1 MKKKVKKISLRNNK
15 SKKNKLKLKL
25 SKKPNHKIK
34 TKAANT
40 KSQDLEV
47 KSEETIVIPPSS
59 KVDTDIK
66 EVKKLIELG
75 KERGFLTYEEINEI
89 LPKDFVSPEK
99 IDDVMA
105 LFNKMDIDIVESKS
119 AGQQRLDEREA
130 EGEGAEGEL
139 GEMDEEGDLFGEEE
153 EEEPSDVGLGKADDP
168 IRLYLRKMGSVSLLT
183 REGEIEI
190 AKRIEEGETKVLKV
204 LLSCA
209 AGVKEIF
216 HIGELLKK
224 GKIR

>member
-1 MKKKVKKISLRNNK
+1 MSLKKKKEASKKIKNK
-15 SKKNKLKLKL
+15 IEKKKALSKKKQLKL
-25 SKKPNHKIK
+25 SLKE
-34 TKAANT
+34 TQE
-40 KSQDLEV
+40 SDLDD
-47 KSEETIVIPPSS
+47 EEAQVQAVTSGEL
-59 KVDTDIK
+59 DTK

-119 AGQQRLDEREA
+119 VGQQRLDEREA
-130 EGEGAEGEL
+130 EGEATEGEAA
-139 GEMDEEGDLFGEEE
+139 GMDDEGGLFEEE
-153 EEEPSDVGLGKADDP
+153 EEEEVAEVGLGKADDP
-168 IRLYLRKMGSVSLLT
+168 IRLYLRKIGSVSLLT

-204 LLSCA
+204 LLSCS
-209 AGVKEIF
+209 AGVKEVF

-224 GKIR
+224 GK